1 MGKLIFITGG
11 SRSGK
16 SSFAVKLAQSIRKKK
31 IFIATCIPEDSEMRR
46 RVMLHRKSRPSSWRT
61 IEQRGALVPIL
72 TKETGS
78 DVVIIIDCL
87 TLFVSSLLMKGLK
100 EKRIKDEVN
109 KAVAIIKKA
118 KATVI
123 IVSNEV
129 GSGLVPENKLGRNFR
144 DIVGSCNQIVGAG
157 ADEVN
162 YMVSGIPLKIKG
174 ASR

>member
-1 MGKLIFITGG
+1 M
-11 SRSGK
+11 
-16 SSFAVKLAQSIRKKK
+16 KK
-31 IFIATCIPEDSEMRR
+31 
-46 RVMLHRKSRPSSWRT
+46 RVTLHRKNRPSSWRT
-61 IEQRGALVPIL
+61 IEERGAMVPIL
-72 TKETGS
+72 TKETRS

-100 EKRIKDEVN
+100 EKRIKNEVN

-144 DIVGSCNQIVGAG
+144 DIVGSCNQIVAAG